1 VSPSKISYKLIPK
14 MTPSQ
19 LLDTNKLSD
28 FGVASEL
35 RDYLLA
41 FVSANHPGDQDR
53 LYHNL
58 NHTLEVANL
67 FLGIIFQFGLANR
80 WKVLG
85 FLTCLLH
92 DLDPYRT
99 PNTPPSVERTI
110 EFIEFNEEIQ
120 IIIKFFCEN
129 FEFTFD
135 QIKTLILATDYSD
148 NPEER
153 QIKKDRF
160 IKECEIYFQG
170 EFFPTKND
178 QFTNLGYVLGEI
190 LAYSDKLATY
200 IQSIDVVL
208 QRIKG
213 LAFELRTLNN
223 SESPTDIEL
232 IKNTGEFI
240 NGELFENVMFRVLPE
255 TYQNTLLNN
264 LRLFD

>member
-1 VSPSKISYKLIPK
+1 MVHLQ
-14 MTPSQ
+14 M
-19 LLDTNKLSD
+19 LLDNIELSD
-28 FGVASEL
+28 LGVYPDVSN
-35 RDYLLA
+35 YLIA
-41 FVSANHPGDQDR
+41 FISDNHPGEQEII
-53 LYHNL
+53 YHNL
-58 NHTLEVANL
+58 DHTLEVVNTV
-67 FLGIIFQFGLANR
+67 LGIISPLGFDNK
-80 WKVLG
+80 WKVLSWLAG
-85 FLTCLLH
+85 LLH
-92 DLDPYRT
+92 DIDPTRNR
-99 PNTPPSVERTI
+99 NTPPRVDET
-110 EFIEFNEEIQ
+110 
-120 IIIKFFCEN
+120 IKFLDSNDEIKTIINYFCET
-129 FEFTFD
+129 FGFTFN
-135 QIKTLILATDYSD
+135 QVKTLILATDYYSD
-148 NPEER
+148 P
-153 QIKKDRF
+153 KKRREKRDKF
-160 IKECEIYFQG
+160 ISECEIHFQG
-170 EFFPTKND
+170 HFFPTKND